1 MAEKPFIAARLRNP
15 AEEAAAKPVK
25 AKSKTD
31 WVGSVAAILSFIVAA
46 VTTFLLYSEWD
57 QLTQYIGKGL
67 GA

>member
-15 AEEAAAKPVK
+15 AEEAPAKPAK